1 MYLKLHF
8 LKKIFLIYIKK
19 LKNFIYATLI
29 KIFNKIQLSKEK
41 KFFSIQPNKYCN
53 KVKKNLELF
62 ILNKFFMTD
71 IISKQKLDILL
82 AKEENVINWNEVLE
96 KSKKT
101 FGSDIYESWIKNIN
115 LKKEFNHYVILSVP
129 TRFVRDWIVSRYADK
144 ILDVIKI
151 YKKSIQRLEF
161 LIEETQEKSD
171 QFILSK
177 KNKITSIENSLLN
190 YNRFSLNNRFDNFV
204 VGESNE
210 LAYTAARKICVE
222 SAHYNPLFIY
232 SSVGMGKTHLLNA
245 IGLEVRNSKKVM
257 FISAERFMYHFIRS
271 LKNKEMV
278 KFKDLFRGANIF
290 IIDDIQ
296 FVNGKEAMQEEFF
309 HTFNALIERG
319 SQIVISSDRPPFSLD
334 RIQERIK
341 SRMSGGLVI
350 DIQPPDLDLRIKIL
364 KSKFEEIKKNFNE
377 NYDLSEELFK
387 FLATEVTSSVRE
399 MVGALNR
406 VLAFSKMNTKSPN
419 IYECKRILKDFINSN
434 NKSINV
440 EFIQNLVASHFNLNI
455 KELLSARRS
464 RSLARPRQIAMYL
477 AKQHTTNS
485 LPDIGRKFSNRDHT
499 TVIHAVKKIDEL
511 IKKDNDIR
519 QSVIE
524 LKKKLL

>member
-1 MYLKLHF
+1 MK
-8 LKKIFLIYIKK
+8 
-19 LKNFIYATLI
+19 
-29 KIFNKIQLSKEK
+29 
-41 KFFSIQPNKYCN
+41 
-53 KVKKNLELF
+53 
-62 ILNKFFMTD
+62 
-71 IISKQKLDILL
+71 DILPKNDTSAL
-82 AKEENVINWNEVLE
+82 QAQEENNINWNEILNTL
-96 KSKKT
+96 KKT

-151 YKKSIQRLEF
+151 TKKSIQRLEF
-161 LIEETQEKSD
+161 LVEETQSKTDQSLFAKKS
-171 QFILSK
+171 K
-177 KNKITSIENSLLN
+177 VTSIENSLLN
-190 YNRFSLNNRFDNFV
+190 YNRFNPNNRFDNFI

-210 LAYTAARKICVE
+210 LAYTAARKICVQ

-232 SSVGMGKTHLLNA
+232 SSVGMGKTHLLNS
-245 IGLEVRNSKKVM
+245 IGLEVGNSKKVM
-257 FISAERFMYHFIRS
+257 FISAERFMYHFVRS
-271 LKNKEMV
+271 IKNNEMV

-296 FVNGKEAMQEEFF
+296 FVNGKEAIQEEFF

-319 SQIVISSDRPPFSLD
+319 SQVIISSDRPPANLD
-334 RIQERIK
+334 RIQEKIR
-341 SRMSGGLVI
+341 SRMAGGLVI
-350 DIQPPDLDLRIKIL
+350 DIQSPDLDLRVKIL
-364 KSKFEEIKKNFNE
+364 KSKFEEIKANFKE
-377 NYDLSEELFK
+377 NYDLNEEVFK
-387 FLATEVTSSVRE
+387 FLASEVTSNIRE

-406 VLAFSKMNTKSPN
+406 ILAFSKINTKSPN
-419 IYECKRILKDFINSN
+419 IYECKRILKDFINSS

-440 EFIQNLVASHFNLNI
+440 ELIQNLVASHFNLNI
-455 KELLSARRS
+455 QELLSPRRS

-519 QSVIE
+519 QSVAE